1 MSKQARLR
9 VAACSLLLSA
19 MAAAGAAPVT
29 YTAILD
35 GPGESP
41 PNTSPG
47 IGATRITFDDTAHTL
62 LVNVA
67 FAGLSADSTAS
78 HIHCCTATP
87 GSGTAG
93 IATETPT
100 FASFPLGVT
109 TGAFSHSYD
118 TSMTSTW
125 SSAFLTSSGGT
136 AAAAEAA
143 FNAGLMAGDAYL
155 NIHSTAYPGGEIR
168 GFLKPVSSVPEPA
181 SLALLAAGAP
191 VLLIVRRR
199 RKTRGD

>member
-35 GPGESP
+35 GPSESP

-47 IGATRITFDDTAHTL
+47 IGATQVIFDDTAHTL
-62 LVNVA
+62 MVSVA
-67 FAGLSADSTAS
+67 FAGLLGDSTAS
-78 HIHCCTATP
+78 HIHCCTTVP

-100 FASFPLGVT
+100 FAGFPLGVN
-109 TGAFSHSYD
+109 TGAFSHTYD
-118 TSMTSTW
+118 TSMNSTW
-125 SSAFLTSSGGT
+125 NSSFLSSHGGT
-136 AAAAEAA
+136 AAGAEAA
-143 FNAGLMAGDAYL
+143 FNAGLMAGEAYL
-155 NIHSTAYPGGEIR
+155 NIHSTSYPGGEIR
-168 GFLKPVSSVPEPA
+168 GFLMPVSAVPEPA
-181 SLALLAAGAP
+181 SLAMLAAGIP
-191 VLLIVRRR
+191 LVLLARRR
-199 RKTRGD
+199 RS

>member
-35 GPGESP
+35 GPNESP

-47 IGATRITFDDTAHTL
+47 IGATQVIFDDTAHTL
-62 LVNVA
+62 MISVA
-67 FAGLSADSTAS
+67 FAGLLGDSTAS

-87 GSGTAG
+87 GGGTAG

-100 FASFPLGVT
+100 FAGFPLGVN
-109 TGAFSHSYD
+109 TGAFSHTYD
-118 TSMTSTW
+118 TSMSSTW
-125 SSAFLTSSGGT
+125 NSSFLSSHGGT
-136 AAAAEAA
+136 AAGAEAA
-143 FNAGLMAGDAYL
+143 FNAGLMAGEAYL
-155 NIHSTAYPGGEIR
+155 NVHSTAYPGGEIR
-168 GFLKPVSSVPEPA
+168 GFLMPVSAVPEPA
-181 SLALLAAGAP
+181 SLAMLALGLPLVGLL
-191 VLLIVRRR
+191 RRR
-199 RKTRGD
+199 RS